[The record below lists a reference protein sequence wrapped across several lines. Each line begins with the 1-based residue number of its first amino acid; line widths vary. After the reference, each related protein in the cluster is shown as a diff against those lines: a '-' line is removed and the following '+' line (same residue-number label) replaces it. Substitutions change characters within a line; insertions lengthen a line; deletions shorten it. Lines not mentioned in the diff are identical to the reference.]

1 MEKKISEIRVG
12 AIIVF
17 FAVSAVISAL
27 AGVSV
32 GTDLGEFFYNINH

>member
-1 MEKKISEIRVG
+1 MEKKIKGISVG